1 MIRDIW
7 RTRGRTPPING
18 GGAGAAGGENAVSSY
33 TNRPI
38 QSRSKEIA
46 VATSMLTGVKLKKV
60 LAALEGNWQAEMEGY
75 HTYQTLADR
84 DDDPVR
90 AQILRHLA
98 QAELEH
104 AALWAGRIEELG
116 GTVPEYTGSPGG
128 EANSLAN
135 RAGGI
140 RMALRRLEIEESRH
154 IANYGEQLKALGD
167 EGSIAILNHVIED
180 EKDHYHELGSLLRG
194 HYPAPVGATG
204 ADARTV
210 LNELLARRN
219 NGRKQPG
226 SWIGD
231 AIYGVNDGLGAIFG
245 IVSGV
250 SGATLGDPAQTSHYV
265 LLAGLSGLIASAL
278 SMGSG
283 AYLAAKSEREIY
295 LAELARE
302 REAIQMNQPEAR
314 ELLSLYY
321 QVKGLP
327 EADAIHMVNH
337 IANDPEQLLKAL
349 ASERLGSSEEALSNP
364 LVSATSGA
372 LSTAVGA
379 LIPVVPFFFMQG
391 IPAVITAAIVSLVA
405 HFAVGAA
412 KSLITVRSWWSSG
425 MEMTIVGAVEGAVT
439 YGIGILL
446 GQGMM

>member
-1 MIRDIW
+1 MAIA
-7 RTRGRTPPING
+7 TMS
-18 GGAGAAGGENAVSSY
+18 AA
-33 TNRPI
+33 
-38 QSRSKEIA
+38 
-46 VATSMLTGVKLKKV
+46 KLKKV
-60 LAALEGNWQAEMEGY
+60 LAALEGNWYAEVEAY

-84 DDDPVR
+84 DTDPVR
-90 AQILRHLA
+90 AQVLRHLA
-98 QAELEH
+98 SAEWEHAELWH
-104 AALWAGRIEELG
+104 GRIIELG
-116 GTVPEYTGSPGG
+116 GQEPVYKGSPGG

-135 RAGGI
+135 RAGGV

-167 EGSIAILNHVIED
+167 EGSNAILDHVIED
-180 EKDHYHELGSLLRG
+180 EKEHYRELGSLLRG
-194 HYPAPVGATG
+194 HYTAPAGAPRIE
-204 ADARTV
+204 AKAV
-210 LNELLARRN
+210 LEEMLAKRN
-219 NGRKQPG
+219 QGRKQPG
-226 SWIGD
+226 AWIGD

-250 SGATLGDPAQTSHYV
+250 SGATAGDSKYV

-295 LAELARE
+295 HAELARE
-302 REAIQMNQPEAR
+302 REAIEMNGPEAR

-327 EADAIHMVNH
+327 EVDALNMVSH
-337 IANDPEQLLKAL
+337 IANDPDQLLRAL
-349 ASERLGSSEEALSNP
+349 ASERLGSSEESLSNP
-364 LVSATSGA
+364 LVSASSGA

-379 LIPVVPFFFMQG
+379 AIPIIPFFFLQG
-391 IPAVITAAIVSLVA
+391 IEAVIAAAVVSLAA

-425 MEMTIVGAVEGAVT
+425 LEMTVVGAVEGAVT

-446 GQGMM
+446 GKGGM